1 MLRLDALTRR
11 FGDVTAVDGISFE
24 VGRGETFGLL
34 GPNGAGKTT
43 LMHMI
48 IGVLDPDEG
57 SSTLDGDDT
66 RATSTR
72 ARLGIAPQS
81 LAVYDDLTAEENL
94 RFFGRL
100 YGMSGSRL
108 RERIDW
114 ALDFAG
120 LEDRRHRRVRTFSGG
135 MKRRLNLVGALV
147 HGPRLVLLDE
157 PTVGVDP
164 QSRHHLHE
172 CIEQLRREDVTILY
186 TTHDMGEAQRLCDRI
201 AIVDHG
207 RLLALDTVDALLE
220 AHGGHAVFF
229 F

>member
-1 MLRLDALTRR
+1 
-11 FGDVTAVDGISFE
+11 
-24 VGRGETFGLL
+24 
-34 GPNGAGKTT
+34 
-43 LMHMI
+43 
-48 IGVLDPDEG
+48 
-57 SSTLDGDDT
+57 
-66 RATSTR
+66 
-72 ARLGIAPQS
+72 
-81 LAVYDDLTAEENL
+81 ENL

-220 AHGGHAVFF
+220 AHGGHAVVEARIRGDVDLDLPGTRDGDRLRVETDQPFETVNAIA
-229 F
+229 